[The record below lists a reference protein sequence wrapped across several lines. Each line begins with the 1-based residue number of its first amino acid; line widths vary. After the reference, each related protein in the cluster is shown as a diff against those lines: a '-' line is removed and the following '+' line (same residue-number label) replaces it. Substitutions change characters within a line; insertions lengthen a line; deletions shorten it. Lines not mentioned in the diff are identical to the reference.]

1 MDLNATPPSA
11 DLRLPT
17 LSMRSAGVFL
27 VLSVVA
33 WFAADSLDLV
43 FAVVNSVVFAVGIG
57 LFLLGFW
64 NGVQRS
70 RVDEVTL
77 TGLLALG
84 TSYVPAGARNLLWG
98 AVAIETVVSI
108 LFASLRPFTQQ
119 AFGLLFPML
128 GVGFATLWG
137 SRAASFHP
145 RDDPRNP
152 AANRSG
158 QH

>member
-1 MDLNATPPSA
+1 MDLTPNPSSA
-11 DLRLPT
+11 DLRIPR
-17 LSMRSAGVFL
+17 LSMRTAGVFT
-27 VLSVVA
+27 VVSVVA
-33 WFAADSLDLV
+33 WFAADTLDIAFAVFNSLV
-43 FAVVNSVVFAVGIG
+43 FVVGIG

-84 TSYVPAGARNLLWG
+84 SSFVPKEPRNLLWG
-98 AVAIETVVSI
+98 AVAVETVVSI

-152 AANRSG
+152 TPKPSG

>member
-1 MDLNATPPSA
+1 MDVNPTPRPA
-11 DLRLPT
+11 DQRLPRF
-17 LSMRSAGVFL
+17 SVQSAVVFA
-27 VLSVVA
+27 VLSVVV
-33 WFAADSLDLV
+33 WIAADRLDLV
-43 FAVVNSVVFAVGIG
+43 FAVVCSLVFVAGIA

-70 RVDEVTL
+70 RVDDVTL

-84 TSYVPAGARNLLWG
+84 TSYVEARPRNLLWG
-98 AVAIETVVSI
+98 AIVAETVVSI

-119 AFGLLFPML
+119 AFGLLLPMF
-128 GVGFATLWG
+128 GVGLATLWG
-137 SRAASFHP
+137 SRAATFHP

-152 AANRSG
+152 SANRSG